1 MTPGGDLLRRRMR
14 VVMGAQAVMGGLA
27 TAGGVLY
34 LHHHDG
40 VTAAAFVLPLAGA
53 AAVLLIHVAR
63 LRRRAQ
69 AEGS

>member
-1 MTPGGDLLRRRMR
+1 
-14 VVMGAQAVMGGLA
+14 MGAEGALAGLA

-34 LHHHDG
+34 LHHRDG
-40 VTAAAFVLPLAGA
+40 VTAAACVLPLAGA